1 MNSDNLTVKIIVGMF
16 AGAIVGIII
25 RFIPGITVIGN
36 ILTLGGDIFIALM
49 KVLVVPIVL
58 VSIVC
63 GVCSLQK
70 VSAVGNMGV
79 KSLKWFMLT
88 TAIAVVLAIVVAQVF
103 QIGMNL
109 HLPEIAEFKA
119 EATLS
124 FWQLISDIVPS
135 NPVKAMAD
143 ANMLQIIVFA
153 LLLGVAINI
162 AGEAGRRI
170 AAFFMDLNKVLM
182 KFIMMLIRLTPY
194 GVFCLLAVLFA
205 SQGFALILGILNY
218 FLAVLFVLVVYV
230 AVVYSLF
237 LYLHQLSPK
246 IFFRKIYTVVLF
258 AFSVSSSNAS
268 IPLALNTV
276 KNKLGVADAITSF
289 VVPLGFNMNKN
300 GTAIMQSIA
309 AVFISHAY
317 NIDLG
322 LMGDF
327 VLFLMVMLGSF
338 GTAGV
343 PGVGIVTLVMILE
356 QLGLPTEG
364 IALIIGIDRLLDMM
378 RTAVNVT
385 GNAVVA
391 CLVGKEEEQLDYSI
405 FQESRS

>member
-1 MNSDNLTVKIIVGMF
+1 ML

-25 RFIPGITVIGN
+25 RFLPGTIFLSN
-36 ILTLGGDIFIALM
+36 ILTLGGDVFIALM

-63 GVCSLQK
+63 GVCSLQN
-70 VSAVGNMGV
+70 VSAVGSMGF
-79 KSLKWFMLT
+79 KSLKWFVLT
-88 TAIAVVLAIVVAQVF
+88 TAVAVVLAIVVAQIF

-109 HLPEIAEFKA
+109 HLPEVPEFKA
-119 EATLS
+119 EPTLS

-143 ANMLQIIVFA
+143 ANMLQIIIFA

-170 AAFFMDLNKVLM
+170 AAFFIDFNKVLM
-182 KFIMMLIRLTPY
+182 KFILMLIRLTPY

-205 SQGFALILGILNY
+205 NQGFVLILGILNY
-218 FLAVLFVLVVYV
+218 FLAVLFVLVIYA
-230 AVVYSLF
+230 AVVYSVL
-237 LYLHQLSPK
+237 LYMHQLSPK
-246 IFFRKIYTVVLF
+246 IFFQKIYTVVLF

-327 VLFLMVMLGSF
+327 VLFVMVMLGSF

-378 RTAVNVT
+378 RTAVNVI
-385 GNAVVA
+385 GNAVVT

-405 FQESRS
+405 FQELGS